1 MNSQIIQKNY
11 LHLCLFVPAKFDNS
25 KKIGWKLRFKILIQ
39 DHKLQVILILYYNF
53 FIDVYTVSTLITHEK
68 KKYRKYFLWQSWQK
82 WIGEDVQNL
91 NFTTKITWLSNNF
104 YFYTFKNKSSVIPE
118 KRGISEEEK
127 KRRKTKP

>member
-68 KKYRKYFLWQSWQK
+68 KKYRKHFLWQSWQNELGK
-82 WIGEDVQNL
+82 TCKTSTSPQRSHDFQITSIFIHL
-91 NFTTKITWLSNNF
+91 KIKVLLYPVS
-104 YFYTFKNKSSVIPE
+104 YTHLTLPTNREV
-118 KRGISEEEK
+118 
-127 KRRKTKP
+127 